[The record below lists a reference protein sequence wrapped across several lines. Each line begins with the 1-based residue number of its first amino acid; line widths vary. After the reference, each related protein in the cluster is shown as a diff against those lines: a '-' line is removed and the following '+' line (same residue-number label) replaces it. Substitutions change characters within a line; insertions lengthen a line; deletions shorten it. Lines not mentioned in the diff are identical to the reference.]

1 MTSYANEGIPEVET
15 PHCRTGVQVR
25 LPRRKH
31 IQYGDHIQYSLVVVA
46 HLTAVAQFL
55 FGHFLLCK

>member
-15 PHCRTGVQVR
+15 PHSRTGVQVR

-31 IQYGDHIQYSLVVVA
+31 MQYGDHIQYSLVVVA
-46 HLTAVAQFL
+46 H
-55 FGHFLLCK
+55 